1 MAESVAEELRRLV
14 EERVRQAGQAG
25 LQAVVDVG
33 LQIWHDANQTA
44 PKRTGDLRA
53 SAYLAVDG
61 VEQASGEQPPQSMR
75 APIWGGALRH
85 VVEFG
90 YGVHYAIYVHEL
102 GEKQKEFKH
111 PSTPGTRPKWLELT
125 LQENRDR
132 YQRYIEQKVQEAL
145 NDAG

>member
-1 MAESVAEELRRLV
+1 MARGVAEMLQQIV
-14 EERVRQAGQAG
+14 EERVQQAAQAT
-25 LQAVVDVG
+25 LQAVIDVG
-33 LQIWHDANQTA
+33 LQLWSDANKTA
-44 PKRTGDLRA
+44 PKKTGDLRA
-53 SAYLAVDG
+53 SAYLKVDG
-61 VEQASGEQPPQSMR
+61 LPVAQGEQPPAAIR
-75 APIWGGALRH
+75 APAFDPRRH

-90 YGVHYAIYVHEL
+90 YGVYYAIYVHEL

-132 YQRYIEQKVQEAL
+132 YERYIEQKVREAL